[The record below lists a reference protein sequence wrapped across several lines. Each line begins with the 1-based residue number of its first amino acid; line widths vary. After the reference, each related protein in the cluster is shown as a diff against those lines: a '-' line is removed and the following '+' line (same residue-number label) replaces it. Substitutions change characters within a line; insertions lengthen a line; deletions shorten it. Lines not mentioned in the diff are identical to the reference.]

1 MLSKQY
7 LNIVL
12 RYQIH
17 VRWVYP
23 SAHSPHIAHTGNGR
37 IVHAPPFPGRS
48 RFEKKKKLSFN
59 PFDILTNLVKS
70 ENPPV
75 KSTRYL
81 EPYESGEV
89 SRGEIGKFVHVQYYV
104 IILLFVLFDVDLA
117 LLFPWAFDF
126 KSLGLL
132 PFINTLIF
140 LAMPL
145 FVVYYAFKEGHM
157 RWMK

>member
-1 MLSKQY
+1 MKTEIARVGSTSFLAA
-7 LNIVL
+7 LL
-12 RYQIH
+12 RYGITFFS
-17 VRWVYP
+17 VTAP
-23 SAHSPHIAHTGNGR
+23 SIIALESNFS
-37 IVHAPPFPGRS
+37 IS
-48 RFEKKKKLSFN
+48 S
-59 PFDILTNLVKS
+59 
-70 ENPPV
+70 PV
-75 KSTRYL
+75 KSTKYL

-104 IILLFVLFDVDLA
+104 IILLFVLFDVDMA

-126 KSLGLL
+126 KALGIL

>member
-1 MLSKQY
+1 MLDGY
-7 LNIVL
+7 IPLLIVL
-12 RYQIH
+12 ILLILGM
-17 VRWVYP
+17 VGLFMLLP
-23 SAHSPHIAHTGNGR
+23 SLGEG
-37 IVHAPPFPGRS
+37 

-126 KSLGLL
+126 KSLGFL